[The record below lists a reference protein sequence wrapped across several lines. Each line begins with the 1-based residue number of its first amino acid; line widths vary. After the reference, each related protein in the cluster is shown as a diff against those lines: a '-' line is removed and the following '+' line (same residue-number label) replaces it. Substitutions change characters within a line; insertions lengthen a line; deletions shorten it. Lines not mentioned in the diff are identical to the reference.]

1 MDGDTG
7 FRGMVDVHSHF
18 RALFAA
24 DLVIGEFKTRLLT
37 ALYETKTLFFIFPE
51 IIVRQ
56 PEKENVVGAVLAEFL
71 KFREKSR
78 KIFIPAHRITVY
90 DDGVTDGS
98 IRKHSI
104 DRMTEIQTFVILQ
117 REIGAWILTVKV

>member
-56 PEKENVVGAVLAEFL
+56 PEKENVVGAVLAEFSE
-71 KFREKSR
+71 FRQESR
-78 KIFIPAHRITVY
+78 KVLISAHRITVY
-90 DDGVTDGS
+90 DDGVTDSS
-98 IRKHSI
+98 IRKHAI
-104 DRMTEIQTFVILQ
+104 D
-117 REIGAWILTVKV
+117 

>member
-56 PEKENVVGAVLAEFL
+56 PEKKMLWALFWQNSLNSARRAG
-71 KFREKSR
+71 KSSSLHTGSP
-78 KIFIPAHRITVY
+78 FTTMVSPTVP
-90 DDGVTDGS
+90 
-98 IRKHSI
+98 
-104 DRMTEIQTFVILQ
+104 
-117 REIGAWILTVKV
+117 

>member
-7 FRGMVDVHSHF
+7 FRGMVDVHSHL
-18 RALFAA
+18 RTLFAA

-37 ALYETKTLFFIFPE
+37 ALYETKALFFIFPE
-51 IIVRQ
+51 IVVRQ
-56 PEKENVVGAVLAEFL
+56 PEEEDIVCAVLAELL

-90 DDGVTDGS
+90 DDGISDGS
-98 IRKHSI
+98 IGKHAV
-104 DRMTEIQTFVILQ
+104 DRVTEIQTFVILQ
-117 REIGAWILTVKV
+117 REIGAWILAVKV